1 MNAILEWYEQLSDRD
16 QLAVNIALP
25 IVLLL
30 LIIFAIIMPV
40 NSLVSDMEQEVK
52 SNRSAV
58 VLLQQQVPQNS
69 SKSSK
74 SFSSLPNLI
83 TSTSRQFGFQLDRY
97 EEKKGGEINVW
108 FDSISFDKMMQWLA
122 QLENDYG
129 VTSSYISVSQTNEVG
144 IVRANVRL
152 ITG

>member
-1 MNAILEWYEQLSDRD
+1 MNAILEWYEQLSERD

-25 IVLLL
+25 IVLVIL
-30 LIIFAIIMPV
+30 LIFAVIMPV

-69 SKSSK
+69 GNSAKT
-74 SFSSLPNLI
+74 FSSLPNLI
-83 TSTSRQFGFQLDRY
+83 TSTTRQYGFQLDRY

-129 VTSSYISVSQTNEVG
+129 VTSSFISVSQTNEVG

>member
-1 MNAILEWYEQLSDRD
+1 MNAVLEWYEQLSERD

-25 IVLLL
+25 IVLVIL
-30 LIIFAIIMPV
+30 LIFAVIMPV

-69 SKSSK
+69 GNSAKT
-74 SFSSLPNLI
+74 FSSLPNLI
-83 TSTSRQFGFQLDRY
+83 TSTTRQYGFQLDRY

-129 VTSSYISVSQTNEVG
+129 VTSSFISVSQTNEVG

>member
-16 QLAVNIALP
+16 QLIVHIALP
-25 IVLLL
+25 IVAVLLV
-30 LIIFAIIMPV
+30 IFAIILPI
-40 NSLVSDMEQEVK
+40 NSLVNGMEQEVK
-52 SNRSAV
+52 DNRSAV
-58 VLLQQQVPQNS
+58 VLLQQQVPQNAS
-69 SKSSK
+69 SSSK

-97 EEKKGGEINVW
+97 EEKKTGEINVW
-108 FDSISFDKMMQWLA
+108 FDSIPFDKMMQWLA

-129 VTSSYISVSQTNEVG
+129 VTSSLVTVSQTNEVG

>member
-58 VLLQQQVPQNS
+58 VLLQQQVPQSS